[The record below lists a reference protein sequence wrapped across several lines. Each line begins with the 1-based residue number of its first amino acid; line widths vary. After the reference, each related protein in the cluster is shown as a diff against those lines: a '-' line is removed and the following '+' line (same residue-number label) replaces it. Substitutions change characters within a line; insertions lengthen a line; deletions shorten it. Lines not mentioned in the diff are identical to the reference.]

1 MNNPNF
7 IVLDEPTNDL
17 DIKTLSVLEDFLSSF
32 VGPIVVVSHDRYFL
46 DRTVDTLLIF
56 KGNGIIE
63 SFVGKAS
70 EWIEMNRRNRQ
81 IEQKKAAKPKDEPVK
96 PRSLQADAPKL
107 TYSQRIR
114 LAELEK
120 LIPETEAKIAEI
132 EEKMANYE
140 ENKDNMTELSA
151 KYSELKSKYDSM
163 FEEYI
168 ELSEKEL

>member
-32 VGPIVVVSHDRYFL
+32 AGPIVVVSHDRYFL

-56 KGNGIIE
+56 RGSGVIE

-70 EWIEMNRRNRQ
+70 EWIEQERRNSRA
-81 IEQKKAAKPKDEPVK
+81 EQKKAAKPKEDAVK
-96 PRSLQADAPKL
+96 PRTLQTDAPKL

-120 LIPETEAKIAEI
+120 LIPETENEIAGI
-132 EEKMANYE
+132 EQKMANYE
-140 ENKDNMTELSA
+140 ESKNNMAELSA

-168 ELSEKEL
+168 ELSEKE